1 MCSNELEK
9 THNIIWNLELQILR
23 GPALMFST
31 QFPKHY
37 PVVISDGTVSKAITW
52 VLKSMKYY
60 VGNDISNIKILKTYY
75 NIRIWKFQQGVQASF
90 MKFSNLLKAEICQ
103 QTQFSLRG
111 IKFLRKRPEYP
122 ILFQIHLCANMA
134 T

>member
-9 THNIIWNLELQILR
+9 THNIIWNLELPILR
-23 GPALMFST
+23 RPSLMFST

-37 PVVISDGTVSKAITW
+37 PVVISDGTVSKAITR

-103 QTQFSLRG
+103 
-111 IKFLRKRPEYP
+111 
-122 ILFQIHLCANMA
+122 
-134 T
+134 